1 MFKAKLIENE
11 SYYKLRSKGLLL
23 MLLLW
28 LPIGLIVNFYKIPIW
43 LTIVTVGLYLLANV
57 LIVRNQK
64 RLSSL
69 VGNKQIEIDEKEIR
83 IKSKKGIQQEAIH
96 LDKVDKL
103 IIQDTYSLP
112 QETIREVGREMT
124 GKTKQNYIIL
134 EQNSQKR
141 KLDFEVDSYYMI
153 EQLNKLIEN
162 WKVNGYNVEIIINE

>member
-11 SYYKLRSKGLLL
+11 SYYKLRSRKILL

-28 LPIGLIVNFYKIPIW
+28 LPIGFIVNFYKIPTW
-43 LTIVTVGLYLLANV
+43 LTIVTVGIYLLANV

-64 RLSSL
+64 RLSAMM
-69 VGNKQIEIDEKEIR
+69 GNKQIEIDEKEIR
-83 IKSKKGIQQEAIH
+83 IKSKKGIQQESIH
-96 LDKVDKL
+96 LDKVDKV
-103 IIQDTYSLP
+103 IIQETYSLP

-124 GKTKQNYIIL
+124 GKPKQNYIIL
-134 EQNSQKR
+134 ELNSQKR

>member
-83 IKSKKGIQQEAIH
+83 ITSKKGIQQEIIH

-103 IIQDTYSLP
+103 IIQDTYILP

-124 GKTKQNYIIL
+124 GKPKQNYIIL
-134 EQNSQKR
+134 EQDSQKR

-162 WKVNGYNVEIIINE
+162 WKANGYNIEILNNE

>member
-11 SYYKLRSKGLLL
+11 SYYKLRSRKILL

-28 LPIGLIVNFYKIPIW
+28 LPIGLIVNFYKIPVW
-43 LTIVTVGLYLLANV
+43 LTIVTVGTYLLANV

-64 RLSSL
+64 RLNTMI
-69 VGNKQIEIDEKEIR
+69 GNKQIEIDEKEIR
-83 IKSKKGIQQEAIH
+83 IISKKGIQQEIIH

-103 IIQDTYSLP
+103 IIQDTYILP

-124 GKTKQNYIIL
+124 GKPKQNYIIL
-134 EQNSQKR
+134 EQDSQKR

-162 WKVNGYNVEIIINE
+162 WKANGYNIEILNNE